1 MFRGGQLGDC
11 PHRRLAI
18 VMGTPKPDIF
28 ADVRFSRE
36 GRPPCRPTYRSG
48 PHNKEK
54 NETARRPSLPGE
66 RIPPVGESPRT
77 VLTGQARQGLSPRRY
92 AGRAARRSAPTVGW
106 P

>member
-54 NETARRPSLPGE
+54 NETARRPALV
-66 RIPPVGESPRT
+66 RLKVRT
-77 VLTGQARQGLSPRRY
+77 NSGVEVPIGQSTGCP
-92 AGRAARRSAPTVGW
+92 
-106 P
+106 